1 MKKISVIMPAYRKA
15 KVIGNVLRETEKALK
30 WTGLPYEIIVV
41 DDASLDGTRK
51 KASSYKSDHVKVVG
65 YNKNRGKGGAIKYG
79 FQYVTGDIVAFMDA
93 DMDLHPDQLQHFLY
107 YMSISDADAV
117 IGSKVHPL
125 SSVKYP
131 LKRKILSYGYRMM
144 NKALFGLSVHDT
156 QVGQKVFKKK
166 VLDDVL
172 PRVLVKRYA
181 FDLELLV
188 VAHNLGYK
196 IVEAPVKL
204 NYDFSGSGVNLGAI
218 WKIFVDTS
226 AIFYR
231 LRIMHY
237 YNGGKK

>member
-15 KVIGNVLRETEKALK
+15 NVIENTLRETEKALK
-30 WTGLPYEIIVV
+30 WTGMPYEIIVV

-51 KASSYKSDHVKVVG
+51 RASSYKSPHVKVVG
-65 YNKNRGKGGAIKYG
+65 YSKNRGKGGAIKYG

-117 IGSKVHPL
+117 VGSKVHPL

-131 LKRKILSYGYRMM
+131 FKRRALSFAYRMM
-144 NKALFGLSVHDT
+144 NRVLFGLTVHDT
-156 QVGQKVFKKK
+156 QVGQKIFKKK

-188 VAHNLGYK
+188 VAHHLGYK
-196 IVEAPVKL
+196 IVEAPVRL
-204 NYDFSGSGVNLGAI
+204 NYDFSGSAVNLRAI
-218 WKIFVDTS
+218 WHIFVDTC

-231 LRIMHY
+231 LRIKHY
-237 YNGGKK
+237 YNKAH